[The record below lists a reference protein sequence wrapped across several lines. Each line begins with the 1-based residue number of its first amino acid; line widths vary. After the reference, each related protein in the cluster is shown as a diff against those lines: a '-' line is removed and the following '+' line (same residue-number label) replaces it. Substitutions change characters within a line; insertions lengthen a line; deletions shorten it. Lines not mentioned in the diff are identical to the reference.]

1 VVWKTIVKGAIKG
14 AFSTFIT
21 IIIPLWIIGSIGR
34 IFEEAIQQSFEVQ
47 QITIGGYELEKYFVL
62 IIFISLIIGVLEES
76 KDWRILGRSLHI
88 ALFVF
93 SFLLI
98 YMILQGGMFSREI
111 VVGKQIIVISI
122 DLRLPLYAYGF
133 LIVFPSVTSSLIDML
148 SSISSTS
155 E

>member
-1 VVWKTIVKGAIKG
+1 MVWKTIVKGAIKG
-14 AFSTFIT
+14 AFSTFVT
-21 IIIPLWIIGSIGR
+21 IIIPLWIIGSIGG
-34 IFEEAIQQSFEVQ
+34 IFERAIQQSFKIQ
-47 QITIGGYELEKYFVL
+47 QIVIGAYGLEKYFVL

-76 KDWRILGRSLHI
+76 KDWRILGKSLHI

-98 YMILQGGMFSREI
+98 HMMLQGGIFSREI
-111 VVGKQIIVISI
+111 IVDKQIIDVSI

-133 LIVFPSVTSSLIDML
+133 LIVLPSVISSLIDML
-148 SSISSTS
+148 PSVNSVS

>member
-1 VVWKTIVKGAIKG
+1 MVWKTIVKGAIKG